1 MSDST
6 CDWAR
11 MGAYG
16 IPFSGNGME
25 FFPLGVPLDH
35 SGVVLHESGYMAAR
49 PCWNYPN
56 VLSPFWRLYYD
67 LKPGHKVVFSQREV
81 ILGPDR
87 LVLIPDHS
95 LFHAVGTRSRPK
107 FWLAFNC
114 ARRPVPEQ
122 AIPIE
127 LMPSAIELALI
138 RELIALFE
146 SPSREQ
152 HRSRIFH
159 FSLALL
165 HEVLGR
171 SEIGWLD
178 EKPDAV
184 LRAIRLVEE
193 RYSDPLYNHTLAQTG
208 GLSESAFNR
217 LFRLHQGISPGQ
229 FIAQVRVREA
239 AHLLMHSLLSLD
251 DVAEQCGF
259 PNRVYLTRVFTRIV
273 GEPPARFRRR
283 HAR

>member
-6 CDWAR
+6 SDWAS

-16 IPFSGNGME
+16 SPFSGNGME

-67 LKPGHKVVFSQREV
+67 LKPGHKVVFAHREV

-95 LFHAVGTRSRPK
+95 LFHAVGTRPRPK

-122 AIPIE
+122 AVPIE
-127 LMPSAIELALI
+127 LTTSVIELALI
-138 RELIALFE
+138 RKLMALFE
-146 SPSREQ
+146 NANHEQ
-152 HRSRIFH
+152 HRSQIMH
-159 FSLALL
+159 LSMALL

-171 SEIGWLD
+171 SEIEWLD

-193 RYSDPLYNHTLAQTG
+193 RYAAPLYNCTLAQIG
-208 GLSESAFNR
+208 ALSESAFNR
-217 LFRLHQGISPGQ
+217 LFRRHQGVSPTQ

-239 AHLLMHSLLSLD
+239 AHLLTHSRLSLD
-251 DVAEQCGF
+251 DIAEKCGF

-283 HAR
+283 HAG

>member
-1 MSDST
+1 MSEPTS
-6 CDWAR
+6 DWAS
-11 MGAYG
+11 MAAYG
-16 IPFSGNGME
+16 SPFSGNGME

-67 LKPGHKVVFSQREV
+67 LKPGHKVVFAHREV
-81 ILGPDR
+81 ILGPER

-95 LFHAVGTRSRPK
+95 LFHAVGTRPRPK

-114 ARRPVPEQ
+114 ARRPVPQQ
-122 AIPIE
+122 AVPIE
-127 LMPSAIELALI
+127 LAPSVVELALI
-138 RELIALFE
+138 QTLMPLFE
-146 SPSREQ
+146 NANREQ
-152 HRSRIFH
+152 HRSRILH
-159 FSLALL
+159 FSMALL

-171 SEIGWLD
+171 SEIEWLD
-178 EKPDAV
+178 EKPEAV

-193 RYSDPLYNHTLAQTG
+193 RYAAPLYNCTLAQAG

-217 LFRLHQGISPGQ
+217 LFRRHQGVSPTQ

-239 AHLLMHSLLSLD
+239 AHLLTHSHLSLD
-251 DVAEQCGF
+251 DVAEKCGF
-259 PNRVYLTRVFTRIV
+259 PNRVYLTRVFTRII

-283 HAR
+283 HAG